1 MPRHSSGS
9 NGAGGAIRKVYMA
22 YNNILYDEK
31 ERIGTIT
38 INRPTKLNAL
48 NDETINELFDI
59 LGKIKRDDNIWCV
72 IITGSGKAF
81 VAGAD
86 VGELAELTSHAAEEK
101 MLKGQD
107 LYNRIENLG
116 KPVIAAIN
124 GFALG
129 GGCEMAIA
137 CTIRIAS
144 EDAKIGLPEINLG
157 IMPGYGGTQRLA
169 RLIGKGKAM
178 EMLLT
183 GEAIS
188 AQEAYRVGLVTAVH
202 PKDQIMNAA
211 LELAKKIT
219 SKSPISTRTIIE
231 VVNNGLETPF
241 GEALKL
247 EAKLFRMLI
256 TTEDA
261 QEGLRAFLEK
271 RPPKFKGK

>member
-1 MPRHSSGS
+1 MP
-9 NGAGGAIRKVYMA
+9 YT
-22 YNNILYDEK
+22 NILYEEK
-31 ERIGTIT
+31 ERIGIIT

-48 NDETINELFDI
+48 NAETIDELFDV
-59 LGKIKRDDNIWCV
+59 LAKVRKDDNIWCL

-86 VGELAELTSHAAEEK
+86 VGELAELTSHTAEEK

-107 LYNRIENLG
+107 LYRRIENLG

-144 EDAKIGLPEINLG
+144 DDAKIGLPEINLG
-157 IMPGYGGTQRLA
+157 IMPGYGGTQRLP

-188 AQEAYRVGLVTAVH
+188 AQDAHRIGLVTAVH

-211 LELAKKIT
+211 LELAKKIV

-271 RPPKFKGK
+271 RPAKFKGK

>member
-1 MPRHSSGS
+1 
-9 NGAGGAIRKVYMA
+9 MA
-22 YNNILYDEK
+22 YNNILYEEK
-31 ERIGTIT
+31 DKIGIIT

-48 NDETINELFDI
+48 NVETINELFDV
-59 LGKIKRDDNIWCV
+59 LGKIKPDENIWCV

-86 VGELAELTSHAAEEK
+86 VAELAALTSYAAEEK

-107 LYNRIENLG
+107 LYSRIENLG

-144 EDAKIGLPEINLG
+144 DDAKIGLPEISLG
-157 IMPGYGGTQRLA
+157 IMPGYGGTQRLP
-169 RLIGKGKAM
+169 RLIGKGNALGI
-178 EMLLT
+178 LLT

-188 AQEAYRVGLVTAVH
+188 AQEAYRIGLVNAVY

-219 SKSPISTRTIIE
+219 SKSPISTRAIIE

-241 GEALKL
+241 CEALKL
-247 EAKLFRMLI
+247 EAKLFRMII

>member
-1 MPRHSSGS
+1 MP
-9 NGAGGAIRKVYMA
+9 

-31 ERIGTIT
+31 DRIGTIT
-38 INRPTKLNAL
+38 INRPTKLNAI

-59 LGKIKRDDNIWCV
+59 LEKIKRDENIWCV

-86 VGELAELTSHAAEEK
+86 VGELVELTSHAAEEK

-124 GFALG
+124 KFALG

-144 EDAKIGLPEINLG
+144 EDAKIGLSEINLG
-157 IMPGYGGTQRLA
+157 IMPGYGGTQRLP
-169 RLIGKGKAM
+169 RLIGRGKAM

-188 AQEAYRVGLVTAVH
+188 AQEAYRIGLVTAVH
-202 PKDQIMNAA
+202 PKGQIMNAA
-211 LELAKKIT
+211 LELAKKIV
-219 SKSPISTRTIIE
+219 SKSPLSTRAIIE
-231 VVNNGLETPF
+231 VVNKGLETPF

-261 QEGLRAFLEK
+261 QEALRAFLEK

>member
-1 MPRHSSGS
+1 
-9 NGAGGAIRKVYMA
+9 MA
-22 YNNILYDEK
+22 YNNILYEEK
-31 ERIGTIT
+31 DRIGIIT

-59 LGKIKRDDNIWCV
+59 LGKIKPDENIWCV

-86 VGELAELTSHAAEEK
+86 VGELAELTSHTAEEK

-107 LYNRIENLG
+107 LFNRIEYLG

-144 EDAKIGLPEINLG
+144 EDAKIGQPEVNLG

-169 RLIGKGKAM
+169 RLIGRGKAM
-178 EMLLT
+178 EILLT

-188 AQEAYRVGLVTAVH
+188 AQEAYRIGLVNAIY
-202 PKDQIMNAA
+202 PKDQIVNAA
-211 LELAKKIT
+211 MELAKKIT
-219 SKSPISTRTIIE
+219 SKSPLSTKAIIE

-247 EAKLFRMLI
+247 EAKLFRILI

-271 RPPKFKGK
+271 RPPKFRGK